1 MATDHKAWL
10 EQFKTFEASLNGQSN
25 QPIHQVRK
33 NAISHFEETSLPTSA
48 DEAWKTINTS
58 VMTQADFSLAKP
70 YATGDISSETLAPYT
85 LPNTIQLVFINGH
98 WAKDLSQI
106 SKLPKG
112 IRVESLSE
120 ALKNDPKGVSDQ
132 LSHMVGSEQ
141 RVFATLNT
149 AFIQD
154 GAYIHLAKNTVC
166 EHPIHL
172 IFFSQATQTPT
183 VAHTRN
189 LIVTEDNAQLQL
201 IETYAGTGEQTY
213 LTNSVT
219 EFVAGN
225 NTQIDHYK
233 IEVETL
239 QGIHIANQHATLGRS
254 ANVTSH
260 AFSLGGAFVRNDVSA
275 HLGGEG
281 CEATV
286 NGLYLLEGNQL
297 VDNYT
302 LLEHAEPH
310 CPSHELYKGILGDTS
325 RAIFR
330 GKILVHQKAQKT
342 DAYQQNENILMSD
355 NARVNTKPQLEIYAD
370 DVKCSHGATIGQLN
384 KDALFY
390 LQARGISQT
399 EAQNILL
406 KAFADDIVD
415 RVKIDTLRKHLD
427 TIIQQKFER
436 LYHAKEIA

>member
-310 CPSHELYKGILGDTS
+310 CPSHELYKGILGYTS
-325 RAIFR
+325 RIR
-330 GKILVHQKAQKT
+330 
-342 DAYQQNENILMSD
+342 
-355 NARVNTKPQLEIYAD
+355 
-370 DVKCSHGATIGQLN
+370 
-384 KDALFY
+384 AL
-390 LQARGISQT
+390 S
-399 EAQNILL
+399 
-406 KAFADDIVD
+406 
-415 RVKIDTLRKHLD
+415 
-427 TIIQQKFER
+427 
-436 LYHAKEIA
+436 